1 MTYSEL
7 QTRITDLLDRSDLAP
22 VVTDFISDAEARL
35 NRDVRVR
42 QISARTDVS
51 VTADGHA
58 LPADLRVVDSWY
70 HDGAT
75 YFGPLETVDA
85 GKLPELKSLYGRT
98 GVPAFFA
105 VVDGD
110 EKKAYF
116 APEPD
121 TTYETKLTYYRRIP
135 ALSDAAPTNW
145 FLTAHPDIYRLA
157 ALAESAPYLRE
168 DERLPVWE
176 MQLNARLDD
185 LHLSTGVDT
194 YSGSMIRRPR
204 MAIGG

>member
-1 MTYSEL
+1 MTYAEL
-7 QTRITDLLDRSDLAP
+7 QDRITDMLDRSDLAP

-51 VTADGHA
+51 ITADGHA

-105 VVDGD
+105 VVDGT
-110 EKKAYF
+110 AYF

-121 TTYETKLTYYRRIP
+121 GTYETKLTYYRRIP
-135 ALSDAAPTNW
+135 ALSDVATTNW
-145 FLTAHPDIYRLA
+145 FLDAHPDIYRLA

-168 DERLPVWE
+168 DERLLVWE
-176 MQLNARLDD
+176 TQLNARLDD
-185 LHLSTGVDT
+185 LHLSTEVDT
-194 YSGSMIRRPR
+194 YAGSMIRRPR